1 VTSVLREL
9 FIAFGIVGVCL
20 IIHATGMILLA
31 DWVVRRQVKSS
42 LQLGL
47 PTYSFMLMIIFV
59 VIILLHL
66 SHAFIWGAFYS
77 WRGLFPDYETS
88 LYFSLTSYAT
98 IGYGDVVLPRSWRLL
113 GTIEGVSGVLLC
125 GLSTAF
131 LFAIVNALFRQRMND
146 QGLKFQNG
154 IPLPTPLENK
164 HEKHRG

>member
-1 VTSVLREL
+1 MLKEL
-9 FIAFGIVGVCL
+9 FIAFGIVGICL
-20 IIHATGMILLA
+20 ITHATGMILLA
-31 DWVVRRQVKSS
+31 DWVVRHRVKLSQ
-42 LQLGL
+42 QLGL
-47 PTYSFMLMIIFV
+47 PTYSFLLMTIFV

-131 LFAIVNALFRQRMND
+131 LFAIVNAFLRQRINE
-146 QGLKFQNG
+146 QGKKSQNG
-154 IPLPTPLENK
+154 FPLPTTLVDK
-164 HEKHRG
+164 HEKHLVQP